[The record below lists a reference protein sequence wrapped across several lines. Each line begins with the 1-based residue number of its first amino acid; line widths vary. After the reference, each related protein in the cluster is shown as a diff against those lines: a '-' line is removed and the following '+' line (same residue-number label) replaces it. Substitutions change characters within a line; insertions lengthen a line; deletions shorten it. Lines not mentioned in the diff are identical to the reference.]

1 MHCLQYINSRGF
13 GVSIGTKIKLDICI
27 PTFQRSNEC
36 LRQASFLLNEIK
48 SLKDYRDCEI
58 KIYIR
63 DNNSSEEDYAAIIDG
78 IEKLRYEGFNIVV
91 NRNNENFGLIGNIKK
106 MLLDDSSGDYV
117 WFVGDDDILFNGI
130 LDKVVCNLADKK
142 DLFFMNYNCIHKEFG
157 LVRPHA
163 FDRNESTNI
172 IELFKN
178 NDAIMMFITSCI
190 YSREKIISAVSFHEK
205 NHGTLEITFPLY
217 SAFYCSLKGTVKII
231 PDIYMSD
238 VVSGISWESV
248 YNKVRL
254 VLVPREILK
263 LNALGYPKYKT
274 YHCLINYFGK
284 NYRYIIGVILRL
296 FISTDFVNKMS
307 RYFKA
312 SS

>member
-1 MHCLQYINSRGF
+1 MNID
-13 GVSIGTKIKLDICI
+13 TKIKLDICI

-36 LRQASFLLNEIK
+36 LRQAGFLLSEIK
-48 SLKDYRDCEI
+48 SLKGYHDCEI
-58 KIYIR
+58 NIYIR
-63 DNNSSEEDYAAIIDG
+63 DNNSCEENYAAIIDG
-78 IEKLRYEGFNIVV
+78 IEKLKDEVSNVVV
-91 NRNNENFGLIGNIKK
+91 NRNNENLGLIGNIKK

-130 LDKVVCNLADKK
+130 LDKVICNLVDKK

-163 FDRNESTNI
+163 FDRNESTDI

-190 YSREKIISAVSFHEK
+190 YSRETIISAVLFHEK
-205 NHGTLEITFPLY
+205 NHGPLEITFPLY
-217 SAFYCSLKGTVKII
+217 SAFYCGLKGTVKII
-231 PDIYMSD
+231 PDIYISD

-254 VLVPREILK
+254 VLVPREVLK
-263 LNALGYPKYKT
+263 LKLLGYPKYKT
-274 YHCLINYFGK
+274 YQCLINYFGK
-284 NYRYIIGVILRL
+284 NYRYIIGFILRF
-296 FISTDFVNKMS
+296 FIPTDIVNKMS